1 MRGGDCLKYF
11 KRGWNR
17 TEGRGYKDFR
27 RGGGKLGQ
35 GVVVL
40 KKGGGGVWN
49 PLTNYVIMLGLLT
62 HLNFVLV
69 LSHYIATC
77 NTHSFL
83 FLYPNL
89 HSLLQ
94 DKSVF
99 FWRKTSEL

>member
-40 KKGGGGVWN
+40 KKGGGGVLEPPYKLCHN
-49 PLTNYVIMLGLLT
+49 VGFIDSSKFCVSL
-62 HLNFVLV
+62 
-69 LSHYIATC
+69 IA
-77 NTHSFL
+77 
-83 FLYPNL
+83 LYSYL
-89 HSLLQ
+89 
-94 DKSVF
+94 
-99 FWRKTSEL
+99 